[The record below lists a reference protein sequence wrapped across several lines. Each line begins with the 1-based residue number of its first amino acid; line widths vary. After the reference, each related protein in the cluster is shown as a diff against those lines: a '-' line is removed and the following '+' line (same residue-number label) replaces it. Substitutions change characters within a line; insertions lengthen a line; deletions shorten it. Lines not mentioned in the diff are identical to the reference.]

1 MRKPAIQARQGHARG
16 IDDIGR
22 AIVDATKTTI
32 GKDLSKKVKRA
43 ASKAANDI
51 PDPKYKKNPY
61 NKKGGLT
68 KDYKDYVLRSM
79 KGQY

>member
-1 MRKPAIQARQGHARG
+1 MKRKPAIQARQGHARG

-32 GKDLSKKVKRA
+32 GKDLSKKLK
-43 ASKAANDI
+43 KAANDI
-51 PDPKYKKNPY
+51 PDPKYKKKVY

-68 KDYKDYVLRSM
+68 TDYKDYVLKQM

>member
-16 IDDIGR
+16 LDDIGKGILKG
-22 AIVDATKTTI
+22 A
-32 GKDLSKKVKRA
+32 KRA
-43 ASKAANDI
+43 AKKAANDI

-68 KDYKDYVLRSM
+68 KDYKDYVLRNM
-79 KGQY
+79 KGHY